1 MDRES
6 SGVKVD
12 HLEKIEAFS
21 KPPWEPIAN
30 TYIEEEAK
38 AIAHALRPGSGQSQW
53 FTAVSAKHQR
63 IGIGVFNV
71 HHEKHRIVASN
82 QEANTYYGELAAIY
96 DVVEITTQIS
106 VDNPPTQGNTTIV
119 IYSSNQAALKS
130 LTKPAQQS
138 GQHMIARILM
148 KLRHIRRAQGPD
160 ASLLAQVRTAKCRLN
175 DYLAKI
181 GAAVTNMCIQ
191 CGKPETVKHYLLQ
204 CHRWDDLRAELIAKA
219 GNRASDL
226 SFLLGGWTDAKDAK
240 GNLINGNKEKW
251 KPDCS
256 VISATLSYI
265 RRTGRLDTEEIDN
278 A

>member
-1 MDRES
+1 
-6 SGVKVD
+6 
-12 HLEKIEAFS
+12 
-21 KPPWEPIAN
+21 
-30 TYIEEEAK
+30 
-38 AIAHALRPGSGQSQW
+38 
-53 FTAVSAKHQR
+53 
-63 IGIGVFNV
+63 
-71 HHEKHRIVASN
+71 
-82 QEANTYYGELAAIY
+82 
-96 DVVEITTQIS
+96 
-106 VDNPPTQGNTTIV
+106 
-119 IYSSNQAALKS
+119 
-130 LTKPAQQS
+130 
-138 GQHMIARILM
+138 
-148 KLRHIRRAQGPD
+148 
-160 ASLLAQVRTAKCRLN
+160 
-175 DYLAKI
+175 
-181 GAAVTNMCIQ
+181 MCIQ